1 MNINLTLKEFKNKI
15 KEIPEIKIET
25 EKHEI
30 LEITVSGPNKDINN
44 HLIKILSNL
53 QLSDMYK
60 IDNNRWIE
68 KAKIDNLTESIKN
81 ATSYDEMINTLQDVS
96 FIFGI
101 STFVSAKDRKMET
114 GIQCKMYKT
123 DMAIGQ
129 IFINKLKEVEEIKVR
144 LKDSHN
150 IRFIEIRSTPI
161 NEEQKCKSKCRT
173 DYRIGKIDEIFGC
186 EPNEM

>member
-1 MNINLTLKEFKNKI
+1 MNIDLTLNEFKNKI

-25 EKHEI
+25 KKHEI
-30 LEITVSGPNKDINN
+30 LEITVSGPNKDIND
-44 HLIKILSNL
+44 HLEKILLNL
-53 QLSDMYK
+53 KLNDMYR
-60 IDNNRWIE
+60 IDENKWIE

-81 ATSYDEMINTLQDVS
+81 ATSYDEMINKLRDVS

-114 GIQCKMYKT
+114 GIQCKMNKT
-123 DMAIGQ
+123 DMNIGYV
-129 IFINKLKEVEEIKVR
+129 FIDKLKEVEGIKVR
-144 LKDSHN
+144 VSSSYN
-150 IRFIEIRSTPI
+150 IKYIEIRSTPI
-161 NEEQKCKSKCRT
+161 NEEQKCKHKCRT